1 MNDRWV
7 ARRRTVLLLAAGL
20 LLSGCYVSTDY
31 NRFPDG
37 KVIGRA
43 TLTREWTG
51 DGASLVLRDGGAFS
65 ASGLKLEYFE
75 CELGGVREK
84 SGGGTWI
91 SLDDSDSTSVLVD
104 FSDGCS
110 ATLWAGESDG
120 KTVLWATQAD
130 DQEALIL
137 K

>member
-1 MNDRWV
+1 M
-7 ARRRTVLLLAAGL
+7 LLLVTGP

-31 NRFPDG
+31 SRFPEK

-51 DGASLVLRDGGAFS
+51 DGASLVLRNGGALS

-75 CELGGVREK
+75 CALGGVRKK
-84 SGGGTWI
+84 SGDGTWT
-91 SLDDSDSTSVLVD
+91 SLEDSDSTSVLVD

-120 KTVLWATQAD
+120 KTVLWAPQAD
-130 DQEALIL
+130 DQEVMIL

>member
-1 MNDRWV
+1 M
-7 ARRRTVLLLAAGL
+7 ARPRAVLLLAAGL

-51 DGASLVLRDGGAFS
+51 DGASLVLRGGGAFS

-75 CELGGVREK
+75 CELGGVRKK
-84 SGGGTWI
+84 SGGGTWT